1 MTQNISLGS
10 LKIDITE
17 SPGRVTYKVVGKV
30 DDSFKHGDVPRIKA
44 EHIILDLEGITDF
57 NSCGVREWVFLIKD
71 LGSLG
76 KITFTNCSIAMVDQ
90 FNMVPESI
98 GTGTVESFFAP
109 YVCEDHGDAEILLDA
124 TKHKN
129 NIENHDAP
137 ERPCAKCQK
146 PLIFDAMAD
155 SYFLFL
161 APINTKL
168 GKAS

>member
-1 MTQNISLGS
+1 MTKAIALGS
-10 LKIDITE
+10 LKIEITE
-17 SPGRVTYKVVGKV
+17 STGLVTYKVAGNV

-44 EHIILDLEGITDF
+44 ENIVLELSGITDF

-76 KITFTNCSIAMVDQ
+76 NLTFTNCSISMVDQ

-98 GTGTVESFFAP
+98 GTGRVQSFFAP
-109 YVCEDHGDAEILLDA
+109 YVCEDHGEAEILLDA
-124 TKHKN
+124 ANDKTH
-129 NIENHDAP
+129 IDNHLAP
-137 ERPCAKCQK
+137 DRPCSRCQK

-155 SYFLFL
+155 SYFLFM
-161 APINTKL
+161 APMSNKM

>member
-10 LKIDITE
+10 LKISISET
-17 SPGRVTYKVVGKV
+17 PGRVTYNIAGNV
-30 DDSFKHGDVPRIKA
+30 DDSFKHGDVPRVKA
-44 EHIILDLEGITDF
+44 ENIVLELEGITAF

-71 LGSLG
+71 LGNVG
-76 KITFTNCSIAMVDQ
+76 KLTFTKCSIPMVDQ

-124 TKHKN
+124 SKDKN
-129 NIENHDAP
+129 HIESHNVP

-155 SYFLFL
+155 SYFLFMT
-161 APINTKL
+161 PINTKL